1 MIPDEMLAKVFAKKI
16 PIDVQFELTWRCN
29 QTCLH
34 CYQFS
39 GTKDELSTREV
50 KDIISQLAEAG
61 TLYLSFTGGE
71 PLLRKDFWE
80 IADFAFKKH
89 FVLLLQTNGILIN
102 AEAAKKI
109 AELNFFAVHISIL
122 GATAET
128 HDRITKIPGSFEKV
142 LKAVELLRRQRV
154 KVILNLTLMKQNFQ
168 EYSEI
173 RKLKDK
179 LDILIRVSPY
189 IFCKNDGSS
198 FSEEVCL
205 DDFELKQLFLE
216 LKKEVKGEPLN
227 NWGLVCNFS
236 WCVCT
241 INAKG
246 EVYPC
251 VAVPLVSGDLKK
263 DSFSNIWKKSKVL
276 EKIRSES
283 TVVPKQC
290 QDCNLS
296 DWCFRC
302 SGFSYL
308 ENGGLFSCSREARR
322 FAKIIKEVN
331 EYEEA
336 KV

>member
-1 MIPDEMLAKVFAKKI
+1 MIPDEMMQKIFDKKI
-16 PIDVQFELTWRCN
+16 PVDVQFELTWRCN
-29 QTCLH
+29 QTCIH

-39 GTKDELSTREV
+39 GIKDELSTGEV

-80 IADFAFKKH
+80 IANFAFQKH
-89 FVLLLQTNGILIN
+89 FALVLQTNGILIN
-102 AEAAKKI
+102 APNAKKI

-122 GATAET
+122 GATAKT
-128 HDRITKIPGSFEKV
+128 HDKITQLPGSFEKV
-142 LKAVELLRRQRV
+142 LKAVELLRQQKV
-154 KVILNLTLMKQNFQ
+154 KVILNLTLMKDNFK
-168 EYSEI
+168 EYSKI
-173 RKLKDK
+173 KKLKDE
-179 LDILIRVSPY
+179 LDIPIRVSPY

-198 FSEEVCL
+198 FLEELRL
-205 DDFELKQLFLE
+205 DDFELKQFFLE
-216 LKKEVKGEPLN
+216 LKKDAKGGPLN
-227 NWGLVCNFS
+227 NRGLLCNFS

-263 DSFSNIWKKSKVL
+263 DSFSNIWKKSVVL